1 MPATGGVPR
10 SAHCGRPLHLARG
23 FARSRAILVSAA
35 SCSPLE
41 VSSQSGTSE
50 SLCGNWLVCEKAVLL
65 TDFAGKK
72 HGDRV
77 AFSAPTHEAR
87 RSANAVSPIRH
98 SRPLRISVRSDQ
110 YPIDPLGAFMV
121 QLVKTASPITFVR
134 RDILSRKDQKIG
146 YRVCDFTQP
155 SVLSLRMDLPCFAL
169 LALSGSDVGTR

>member
-50 SLCGNWLVCEKAVLL
+50 SLCGNWLVCEKAVL

-110 YPIDPLGAFMV
+110 YPIDPLGAFIYGAV
-121 QLVKTASPITFVR
+121 GKNCIPDHIRTKRHPFPQRP
-134 RDILSRKDQKIG
+134 KD
-146 YRVCDFTQP
+146 RVP
-155 SVLSLRMDLPCFAL
+155 GLRFHSTICAL
-169 LALSGSDVGTR
+169 LAHGPPLLCTSRSVRF